1 MADMSSGSGVVGVV
15 GVVGAPGALL
25 EFVKAQQEEH
35 SPQDE
40 HS

>member
-1 MADMSSGSGVVGVV
+1 MADMSSGSGVTGVT
-15 GVVGAPGALL
+15 GAPGALL

-40 HS
+40 RS